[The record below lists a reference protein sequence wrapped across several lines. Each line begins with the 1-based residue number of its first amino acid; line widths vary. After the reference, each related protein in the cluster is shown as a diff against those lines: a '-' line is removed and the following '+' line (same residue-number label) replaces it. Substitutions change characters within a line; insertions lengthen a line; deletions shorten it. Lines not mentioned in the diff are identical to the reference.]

1 LKTNKC
7 PKCGTEI
14 TKGLKYCPKCGMQIL
29 ETDKMNSSKRNET
42 IRMLIICFV
51 CILIVMLFVIA
62 SAMSIGNK
70 QRDSSKSTQETS
82 ETTSE
87 VKDDTTSTTQTTQ
100 STQSTSSTT
109 TKKEIKN
116 SYEEIDAKTLTDYY
130 YNYGYRQGNI
140 KYFGKVIKTTA
151 YFDYSDSGWLYTIVY
166 MNGPSGS
173 HYSVS
178 CGSFKGDTFKKMSAK
193 NKGDVITFVGKVD
206 ELVSSDNYKSGI
218 LGFED
223 CEIEE

>member
-1 LKTNKC
+1 MKTNKC
-7 PKCGTEI
+7 PKCGAEI

-29 ETDKMNSSKRNET
+29 ETDKVSPLKNGEIT
-42 IRMLIICFV
+42 RMFVVCFACVFLLIFV
-51 CILIVMLFVIA
+51 VVIL
-62 SAMSIGNK
+62 AMSSGNK
-70 QRDSSKSTQETS
+70 QRESSISTQETS

-87 VKDDTTSTTQTTQ
+87 VKDSTSST
-100 STQSTSSTT
+100 TQSTSSTT
-109 TKKEIKN
+109 QTTSENTKKEIKN

-178 CGSFKGDTFKKMSAK
+178 CGSFKGDAFKKMSEK
-193 NKGDVITFVGKVD
+193 NKGDEIIFIGKVD

-218 LGFED
+218 LGFND
-223 CEIEE
+223 CEIVK